1 MAILRGDE
9 NFMSYFSH
17 QEDALCNCITS
28 ISDLLVIL
36 CIYSLEII
44 LFDCLCETLDEL
56 GILNIELMIKIDFLR
71 S

>member
-36 CIYSLEII
+36 CIYSFEII
-44 LFDCLCETLDEL
+44 LVDCLSEIMDEL
-56 GILNIELMIKIDFLR
+56 GIIIELLEIGD
-71 S
+71 

>member
-28 ISDLLVIL
+28 ISDLLLIL
-36 CIYSLEII
+36 CIYSFEII
-44 LFDCLCETLDEL
+44 LVDCLSEIMDEL
-56 GILNIELMIKIDFLR
+56 GIIIELLEIGD
-71 S
+71 